1 VRQDFFD
8 LGGNSLLVMRM
19 LSRIEREFGMGLSTA
34 QLFQAATIE
43 SLAAIIRQNLAPP
56 PKVIALKPSGT
67 RPPLFFV
74 QPLPILRPLA
84 RRLDPDQPVLGLPLP
99 EAPAACG
106 LSELARPLVRA
117 VRERQPEGPYFLAG
131 WCAYGRIAHEIAQQL
146 QEQGEEVAMVVLI
159 DSAAPGHRRRR
170 GRTLSVWRRF
180 GWEVRYHVASLS
192 QLRPAEALVYMFER
206 SLKVIRPGRGSAGG
220 SEAMMGNRRLLRQ
233 IAATPYGPVPYSGRA
248 VVFRGKGRRPVGDR
262 LGWDAMAGDNLEIV
276 DVPGTHLTMFLEPHV
291 EVLARELDR
300 RLRRCQRP
308 EPLT

>member
-1 VRQDFFD
+1 
-8 LGGNSLLVMRM
+8 
-19 LSRIEREFGMGLSTA
+19 
-34 QLFQAATIE
+34 
-43 SLAAIIRQNLAPP
+43 
-56 PKVIALKPSGT
+56 
-67 RPPLFFV
+67 
-74 QPLPILRPLA
+74 
-84 RRLDPDQPVLGLPLP
+84 
-99 EAPAACG
+99 
-106 LSELARPLVRA
+106 
-117 VRERQPEGPYFLAG
+117 
-131 WCAYGRIAHEIAQQL
+131 
-146 QEQGEEVAMVVLI
+146 MVVLI

-308 EPLT
+308 EPRT